1 MKIRMLLWPLSL
13 LYAWVLRLRHLFYD
27 LGLFKSES
35 FNTPTICVGNL
46 SLGGTGK
53 TPMIALLIEYYLSK
67 DLQIAVVSRGYGRK
81 SRGLIEA
88 SAASNANEI
97 GDEAFQ
103 LYKSFPQIR
112 MVVCASRVAAMTY
125 LEGSYT
131 QGFSGKEHLFETQ
144 NSRRHSAPDLV
155 LLDDAF
161 QHRAIKAQFN
171 ILLTTYN
178 KPYFK
183 DFYLPAGTLRD
194 HQLRVKKAQVVV
206 VTKSPD
212 HLNATNKASFVSGLN
227 LMPNQPVFFSHL
239 KYDNLLIGLNKSIS
253 LNTLKGEE
261 VTLVTAIANP
271 EPLVSFLEKQGIIM
285 HHLRFADHHYFS
297 KSEIESLK
305 KHQKIICT
313 HKDFVKL
320 SAAIPQLFYLPVSH
334 DFSEDCKGLFY
345 TCLPEVFKEAII
357 LNNSSSS

>member
-67 DLQIAVVSRGYGRK
+67 GLQIAVVSRGYGRK

-131 QGFSGKEHLFETQ
+131 QGFSGKEYLFETQ
-144 NSRRHSAPDLV
+144 NSRSHSAPDLV

-212 HLNATNKASFVSGLN
+212 RLDATNKASFVSDLN

-239 KYDNLLIGLNKSIS
+239 KYDNLLIGLNNSIS

-271 EPLVSFLEKQGIIM
+271 EPLVSFLEKQGIII

>member
-67 DLQIAVVSRGYGRK
+67 GLQIAVVSRGYGRK

-125 LEGSYT
+125 LEASYT

-144 NSRRHSAPDLV
+144 NSRSHYAPDLV

-206 VTKSPD
+206 ITKSPD
-212 HLNATNKASFVSGLN
+212 HLNATNKASFVSDLN

-239 KYDNLLIGLNKSIS
+239 KYDNLLIGLNNSIS

-271 EPLVSFLEKQGIIM
+271 EPLVSFLEKQGIII

-345 TCLPEVFKEAII
+345 TCLPEVFKEVII

>member
-1 MKIRMLLWPLSL
+1 
-13 LYAWVLRLRHLFYD
+13 
-27 LGLFKSES
+27 
-35 FNTPTICVGNL
+35 
-46 SLGGTGK
+46 
-53 TPMIALLIEYYLSK
+53 
-67 DLQIAVVSRGYGRK
+67 
-81 SRGLIEA
+81 
-88 SAASNANEI
+88 
-97 GDEAFQ
+97 
-103 LYKSFPQIR
+103 
-112 MVVCASRVAAMTY
+112 MTY
-125 LEGSYT
+125 LEANYT
-131 QGFSGKEHLFETQ
+131 QEFSGKEYLFETQ
-144 NSRRHSAPDLV
+144 NSRSHSAPDLV

-171 ILLTTYN
+171 ILLTTYH

-206 VTKSPD
+206 VTKSPGQID
-212 HLNATNKASFVSGLN
+212 ATKKASFVSGLN
-227 LMPNQPVFFSHL
+227 LMSNQPVFFSHL
-239 KYDNLLIGLNKSIS
+239 KYGNLLIGLNKSIP

-261 VTLVTAIANP
+261 VALVTAIADP

-297 KSEIESLK
+297 KREIESLK

-334 DFSEDCKGLFY
+334 DFIESELPFFY
-345 TCLPEVFKEAII
+345 KALPE
-357 LNNSSSS
+357 L

>member
-53 TPMIALLIEYYLSK
+53 TPMIALLIEYYSSK
-67 DLQIAVVSRGYGRK
+67 GLQIAVVSRGYGRK

-88 SAASNANEI
+88 NAASNSYEI

-125 LEGSYT
+125 LEAGNSHEV
-131 QGFSGKEHLFETQ
+131 SGKE
-144 NSRRHSAPDLV
+144 NSPEPINSGSHAIPDLV

-171 ILLTTYN
+171 ILLTTYH

-194 HQLRVKKAQVVV
+194 HHLRVKKAQVVV
-206 VTKSPD
+206 VTKSPGQID
-212 HLNATNKASFVSGLN
+212 AIKKASFVSRLN

-239 KYDNLLIGLNKSIS
+239 KYDNLLIGLNKSIP

-261 VTLVTAIANP
+261 VALVTAIANP

-297 KSEIESLK
+297 KREIESLK

-334 DFSEDCKGLFY
+334 DFIESELPFFY
-345 TCLPEVFKEAII
+345 KALPE
-357 LNNSSSS
+357 L